1 VSEQQSQRRFL
12 HRFWQPPRAHGEVD
26 PDRTVSFLELFY
38 DLTYVVVI
46 ARAAH
51 HLAGHVSWRGAIE
64 FAVVFSLIWIAWLNG
79 TLYYELHGR
88 EDGRTRVFVFLQML
102 ILSLLAVFT
111 GEATGE
117 AGAEFAWTYVAFFAV
132 LTYLWYSVRRVD
144 PEEYG
149 PITARYLAGMVISIA
164 VLAVSAFLADDAR
177 LIVWGAFVVL
187 WGAGSILMGRATGRA
202 DLTSGLVVT
211 DSMAERF
218 GLFTIIVL
226 GEVIVGVVEG
236 LSEAER
242 TAEVA
247 ATGLLGLMIGF
258 AFWWTFFDF
267 AGRRLPRDTGTAGW
281 HTQWMLS
288 HLPVTGSI
296 AASGAAMVSLVEH
309 GSDSASPAASAWLL
323 TGSVAIGLVSMVL
336 LFRSLGDYERLP
348 TLYGIVSASLLSAAA
363 VVLLLGWWAPA
374 PWLLAAA
381 VVVVLAL
388 TWVGALR
395 RWATMSN
402 PEIAY
407 SNRLESE

>member
-1 VSEQQSQRRFL
+1 MSEQQSRRRFL
-12 HRFWQPPRAHGEVD
+12 DRFWQPPRAHGEVEH
-26 PDRTVSFLELFY
+26 DRTVSFLELFY

-51 HLAGHVSWRGAIE
+51 HLAGHVSWRGAAE

-88 EDGRTRVFVFLQML
+88 EDGRTRMFVFLQML
-102 ILSLLAVFT
+102 ILALLAVFT

-117 AGAEFAWTYVAFFAV
+117 AGTEFAWTYVAYFVV

-149 PITARYLAGMVISIA
+149 PITARYLAGMVTSVI
-164 VLAVSAFLADDAR
+164 VLAGSSFLADDAR
-177 LIVWGAFVVL
+177 LMVWAAFVAL
-187 WGAGSILMGRATGRA
+187 WGVGSILMGTATARG

-267 AGRRLPRDTGTAGW
+267 AGRRLPKGSGTTGW
-281 HTQWMLS
+281 HAQWMLS
-288 HLPVTGSI
+288 HLPVTMSI

-309 GSDSASPAASAWLL
+309 GSDGASPAAGAWLL
-323 TGSVAIGLVSMVL
+323 TGSVAVGLVSMVV
-336 LFRSLGDYERLP
+336 LFRSLGDSDRLP
-348 TLYGIVSASLLSAAA
+348 ALYGNASVSLLAAAA

-381 VVVVLAL
+381 VVVTLGL

-395 RWATMSN
+395 RWATMSD

-407 SNRLESE
+407 PNRPESE